1 MIRRGWCWWL
11 VPPQRTSSL
20 GEVQG
25 TPLDVS
31 QVLRNLWDAPRVL
44 ASQGSPPLFPI
55 AFLVI
60 LSLKQFGNSNHIIFI
75 RKS

>member
-31 QVLRNLWDAPRVL
+31 QVLRNLWDAPRVS